1 MTHAPRRL
9 THTRIRPSRALV
21 AAALLFGSPL
31 ITVAL
36 AQRGAPSAQEV
47 AEVRAKYVKREVRI
61 PMRDGAQLFTS
72 IYVPRDTSRPY
83 PIMMSRT
90 PYGVAPYG
98 DTAYKASLGPSKR
111 FQDEGFIFVYQD
123 TRGRYMSDG
132 TYAFMTPHIEKKTG
146 PKDVDE
152 SSDTYDTIE
161 WLLKNVTPNNGRVG
175 TWGISA
181 PGFFV
186 AAGMVDAHP
195 ALKAA
200 SPQAPL
206 IDWYQGDDR
215 HHNGA
220 LTLAQTFNFLSN
232 FDRPR
237 PGPVT
242 SYGQPLRFGTQDG
255 YRFFMDMGPVEQ
267 GSQKLLKNQA
277 VFWNAIMDHPNY
289 DEFWKKRSLQLH
301 LKDIKPAVLFVGG
314 WYDAE
319 DPLGPLEGNRA
330 MDRLS
335 AATKKTLVMGPWAH
349 GDWSRGDNASFGP
362 VKWGQL
368 TGPFYRDSIEF
379 PFFMCHLRD
388 VCGAELPKAIV
399 FETGA
404 NKWHRYDAWPPKEAT
419 ARTIYLNTG
428 NRLTWEPPTEAS
440 SFDSYVSDPKK
451 AVPYTTATS
460 FGYYRQYPIDDQ
472 RFAATRPDVVVFQ
485 TEALTAPLTIAG
497 PIKVSLRAST
507 SGTDADYIV
516 KVIDVYPDDT
526 PDSASAIPGVRLGGY
541 QQLVKGD
548 VMRAR
553 WRTGYEKPIPMVPN
567 EPTTIEFALQDVF
580 HTLQPGHKL
589 MVQVQSTWFPLIDR
603 NPQTFVPNIYKA
615 KESDFKTAT
624 MRVHHSKSEPS
635 RITFG
640 VLPSGAVVP

>member
-1 MTHAPRRL
+1 ML
-9 THTRIRPSRALV
+9 TVR
-21 AAALLFGSPL
+21 AAALLTLVSTSHAF
-31 ITVAL
+31 
-36 AQRGAPSAQEV
+36 AQRQAPSADQI
-47 AEVRAKYVKREVRI
+47 AEVKAKYVKREVRI

-72 IYVPRDTSRPY
+72 VYVPRDTTRSY

-90 PYGVAPYG
+90 PYSVAPYG
-98 DTAYKASLGPSKR
+98 DTAYKAALGPSKR

-132 TYAFMTPHIEKKTG
+132 TYAFMTPHIDRKSG
-146 PKDVDE
+146 PTDVDE

-161 WLLKNVTPNNGRVG
+161 WLLANVTPNNGRVG

-206 IDWYQGDDR
+206 IDWYFGDDR

-242 SYGQPLRFGTQDG
+242 SYGPSPRPTTPDG
-255 YRFFMDMGPVEQ
+255 YKYFMDMGPVER
-267 GSQKLLKNQA
+267 GSQKVLKNQA

-289 DEFWKKRSLQLH
+289 DEFWQKRSLQLH
-301 LKDIKPAVLFVGG
+301 LEDIKPAVLFVGG

-330 MDRLS
+330 MDKLS
-335 AATKKTLVMGPWAH
+335 PASKKTLVMGPWGH

-362 VKWGQL
+362 MKWGQL

-388 VCGAELPKAIV
+388 QCGPELAKAIV

-404 NKWHRYDAWPPKEAT
+404 NRWHRYESWPPREAT
-419 ARTIYLNTG
+419 SRTIYLNSG
-428 NRLTWEPPTEAS
+428 NRLTWEPPTEAT
-440 SFDSYVSDPKK
+440 SFDSYVSDPRK

-460 FGYYRQYPIDDQ
+460 FGYYRQYPIEDQ

-485 TEALTAPLTIAG
+485 TEVLTEPLTIAG
-497 PIKVSLRAST
+497 PIRINLKAST

-516 KVIDVYPDDT
+516 KVIDVFPDDV
-526 PDSASAIPGVRLGGY
+526 PDSASATPGVKLAGY

-553 WRTGYEKPIPMVPN
+553 WRKGYQKPVAMVPN
-567 EPTTIEFALQDVF
+567 VPATIEFALQDVY
-580 HTLQPGHKL
+580 HTLKPGHRL

-615 KESDFKTAT
+615 KESDFRTAT
-624 MRVHHSKSEPS
+624 MRIHHSKSQPS
-635 RITFG
+635 SLTFG
-640 VLPSGAVVP
+640 VMPTVVP

>member
-1 MTHAPRRL
+1 MKPEL
-9 THTRIRPSRALV
+9 QFTRPVRYMLSFRT
-21 AAALLFGSPL
+21 AALL
-31 ITVAL
+31 TVVATSSAF
-36 AQRGAPSAQEV
+36 AQRAAPSAQDV
-47 AEVRAKYVKREVRI
+47 AEVKAKYVKREVRI

-72 IYVPRDTSRPY
+72 IYIPRDTSRPY
-83 PIMMSRT
+83 PVMMSRT

-98 DTAYKASLGPSKR
+98 DTAYKAALGPSRR

-132 TYAFMTPHIEKKTG
+132 TYAFMTPHIEKKSG

-206 IDWYQGDDR
+206 IDWYMGDDR

-242 SYGQPLRFGTQDG
+242 NYGQPLRFNTQDG

-289 DEFWKKRSLQLH
+289 DEFWKKRSLQLN

-319 DPLGPLEGNRA
+319 DPFGPLEGNRA
-330 MDRLS
+330 MDKLS
-335 AATKKTLVMGPWAH
+335 AGTKKTLVMGPWGH

-362 VKWGQL
+362 MKWGQL

-379 PFFMCHLRD
+379 PFFMCHLHD
-388 VCGAELPKAIV
+388 QCGPELAKAIV

-404 NKWHRYDAWPPKEAT
+404 NKWHRYDTWPPKEAA
-419 ARTIYLNTG
+419 ARRIYLNTG
-428 NRLTWEPPTEAS
+428 NRLTWEPPTEAL

-451 AVPYTTATS
+451 AVPYTMATS

-485 TEALTAPLTIAG
+485 TDVLTEPLTIAG
-497 PIKVSLRAST
+497 PIKINLKASS

-516 KVIDVYPDDT
+516 K
-526 PDSASAIPGVRLGGY
+526 
-541 QQLVKGD
+541 
-548 VMRAR
+548 
-553 WRTGYEKPIPMVPN
+553 
-567 EPTTIEFALQDVF
+567 
-580 HTLQPGHKL
+580 
-589 MVQVQSTWFPLIDR
+589 
-603 NPQTFVPNIYKA
+603 
-615 KESDFKTAT
+615 
-624 MRVHHSKSEPS
+624 
-635 RITFG
+635 
-640 VLPSGAVVP
+640 